1 MEKPNVYSH
10 ILKST
15 IVFGGMQGFN
25 VLIGLLRN
33 KFVALFI
40 GPAGMG
46 LVALFTSTIKL
57 LGDITNLGLPVSAV
71 RELSKAYEDTDSSVL
86 ERLVSVFRRWTLCT
100 ALVGM
105 VLCVVLSSFISQLAF
120 SSGDYTW
127 HIVLLSPAVAF
138 ATLAA
143 GETALLKATRKIHKL
158 VKSSVYSL
166 IASLII
172 TVPLYYFYGIR
183 GVVPVLVLVALAQ
196 AAIVLFYSFRE
207 YPWRFRGMFCEGYR
221 FVRLGIAF
229 IAGGV
234 IGSITEFA
242 IRSSLSAM
250 SDVETVGLY
259 NAAYMILVTYAG
271 TVFTSMET
279 DYYPRLSAV
288 PGVGRQFNAVVNRQI
303 EVSVLLLAPLLVA
316 FIVFVPVLLP
326 LLFSSKFLPVLR
338 MLQVAVLSLYARAL
352 FLPVE
357 YISLSR
363 KDSFAYIT
371 VETLSYVMLFA
382 SVVIGYNLG
391 GLFGIGVGM
400 TVANF
405 SELLLVVGFY
415 RARFRYA
422 FSRKVVRIVSVQILL
437 GALAYAS
444 TWIDNSLGYWASGLI
459 LFALSAMF
467 SMRLLRKKSDIIEG
481 LRRRFKR

>member
-1 MEKPNVYSH
+1 
-10 ILKST
+10 
-15 IVFGGMQGFN
+15 
-25 VLIGLLRN
+25 
-33 KFVALFI
+33 
-40 GPAGMG
+40 
-46 LVALFTSTIKL
+46 
-57 LGDITNLGLPVSAV
+57 
-71 RELSKAYEDTDSSVL
+71 
-86 ERLVSVFRRWTLCT
+86 
-100 ALVGM
+100 M

-120 SSGDYTW
+120 SSSDYTW

-166 IASLII
+166 IASLVI

-288 PGVGRQFNAVVNRQI
+288 PEVGRQFNAVVNRQI
-303 EVSVLLLAPLLVA
+303 EVSILLLAPLLVA

-338 MLQVAVLSLYARAL
+338 MLQVAVLSLYARVL
-352 FLPVE
+352 FIPVE

-363 KDSFAYIT
+363 KDSVAYIT
-371 VETLSYVMLFA
+371 VEALSYAMLFV
-382 SVVIGYNLG
+382 SIVVGYCLG

-400 TVANF
+400 TIANVA
-405 SELLLVVGFY
+405 ELLIVVCFY
-415 RARFRYA
+415 RARFRYV
-422 FSRKVVRIVSVQILL
+422 FSRKVVRIVSVQVML
-437 GALAYAS
+437 GIIAYAC
-444 TWIDNSLGYWASGLI
+444 TWIDNSFGYWVSGLVA
-459 LFALSAMF
+459 FALSASY
-467 SMRLLRKKSDIIEG
+467 SMRLLRKKSKYQISLRIVGNDDISIVNNITNIISKEEKIVMRSINIDSHDG
-481 LRRRFKR
+481 LFSGNLDVLIDDTLKLEALLKKLRTVRGVKSWQEKERRKKVLSYSSLY

>member
-71 RELSKAYEDTDSSVL
+71 RELSKAYEDTDRSVL

-120 SSGDYTW
+120 SSSDYTW

-166 IASLII
+166 IASLVI

-288 PGVGRQFNAVVNRQI
+288 RGEGSATSEAENRNLIVSRQLEMN
-303 EVSVLLLAPLLVA
+303 LLLMGPIISAIILLLPIAIPLLYNWE
-316 FIVFVPVLLP
+316 
-326 LLFSSKFLPVLR
+326 FLGV
-338 MLQVAVLSLYARAL
+338 
-352 FLPVE
+352 
-357 YISLSR
+357 
-363 KDSFAYIT
+363 
-371 VETLSYVMLFA
+371 
-382 SVVIGYNLG
+382 
-391 GLFGIGVGM
+391 VGM
-400 TVANF
+400 TQIAAAGLLFKAFYMPLEYIPLSRGEARVFLVQESCCVVLLIVCEIIGYLLHGLDGLGAGIVVAYAVESIGVYVFCRIHYAYRLSFPSVQHLLVHVLN
-405 SELLLVVGFY
+405 LLLLGCVVWLSEVDSWCYWLLGLFLCAASLLY
-415 RARFRYA
+415 S
-422 FSRKVVRIVSVQILL
+422 FSRIRR
-437 GALAYAS
+437 
-444 TWIDNSLGYWASGLI
+444 SLKG
-459 LFALSAMF
+459 
-467 SMRLLRKKSDIIEG
+467 K
-481 LRRRFKR
+481 

>member
-71 RELSKAYEDTDSSVL
+71 RELSKAYEDTDRSVL

-120 SSGDYTW
+120 SSSSDYTW

-166 IASLII
+166 IASLVI

-207 YPWRFRGMFCEGYR
+207 YPWRFRGMFCDGYR

-288 PGVGRQFNAVVNRQI
+288 PEVGRQFNAVVNRQI
-303 EVSVLLLAPLLVA
+303 EVSVLLLSPLLVA

-338 MLQVAVLSLYARAL
+338 MLQVAVLSLYARVL
-352 FLPVE
+352 FIPVE

-363 KDSFAYIT
+363 KDSVAYIT
-371 VETLSYVMLFA
+371 VETLSYAMLFV
-382 SVVIGYNLG
+382 SIVVGYCLG

-400 TVANF
+400 TVANVA
-405 SELLLVVGFY
+405 ELLLVVCFY

-422 FSRKVVRIVSVQILL
+422 FSRKVVRIVSVQVML
-437 GALAYAS
+437 GIIAYAC
-444 TWIDNSLGYWASGLI
+444 TWIDNSLGYWVSGLVA
-459 LFALSAMF
+459 FALSASF
-467 SMRLLRKKSDIIEG
+467 SMRLLRKKSDIIDG
-481 LRRRFKR
+481 LKKKFR

>member
-71 RELSKAYEDTDSSVL
+71 RELSKAYEDIDSSLL

-100 ALVGM
+100 ALLGM
-105 VLCVVLSSFISQLAF
+105 VLCILLSSVISQLAF
-120 SSGDYTW
+120 SSSDYTW

-138 ATLAA
+138 ATLAT

-166 IASLII
+166 MASLVI
-172 TVPLYYFYGIR
+172 TVPLYYFYGMR

-288 PGVGRQFNAVVNRQI
+288 PDVGRQFNAVVNRQI

-405 SELLLVVGFY
+405 FELLLVVGFY

-422 FSRKVVRIVSVQILL
+422 FSHKVVRIVSVQVLF
-437 GALAYAS
+437 GVLAYAC
-444 TWIDNSLGYWASGLI
+444 TWIDNPLGYWASGLI
-459 LFALSAMF
+459 LFALSAIF